1 MSPRRSVSPRHVVAA
16 VALSLGMV
24 GCGVAVRSDR
34 AAIGGGPEQA
44 TALAQTRVRATVIAV
59 ATANPQLSDSQPCDC
74 ESTGK

>member
-1 MSPRRSVSPRHVVAA
+1 MSPRHVATV
-16 VALSLGMV
+16 VVLALGVV

-59 ATANPQLSDSQPCDC
+59 ATANPQLASTQPCDC